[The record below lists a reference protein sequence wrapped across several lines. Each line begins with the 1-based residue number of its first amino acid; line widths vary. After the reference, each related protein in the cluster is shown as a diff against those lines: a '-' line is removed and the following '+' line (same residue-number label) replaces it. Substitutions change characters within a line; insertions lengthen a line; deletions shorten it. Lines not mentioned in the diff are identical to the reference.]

1 MDDVKSEEDISTLA
15 VMELKQILTANFI
28 EYKGCCEKRE
38 LIEKVKMLYQSEQK
52 IKQGM
57 GEIVRYLSDCRY
69 FGPCFS
75 ECLVITFVRESIR
88 LSFLTYLR
96 DHSLFFSTIVA

>member
-52 IKQGM
+52 IRQGM
-57 GEIVRYLSDCRY
+57 GGDIGRYLYDCRY
-69 FGPCFS
+69 FRPAFRS
-75 ECLVITFVRESIR
+75 
-88 LSFLTYLR
+88 
-96 DHSLFFSTIVA
+96 A